1 MSPRKHPVL
10 SAFGVILAAGIIL
23 IAAFWVIV
31 HLSGRDSWL
40 SRSEQIGVI
49 PVEGPIVDSQAV
61 VCQLVDFRKDK
72 RIKAIVLRID
82 SPGGS
87 VGPTQEIYRE
97 IKKTVQVKPVVAS
110 IAAVAASGGYYI
122 ASAATQI
129 FSNPGSITG
138 SIGALIEFVRV
149 EDLLAKLGVSL
160 EVIKSGDYK
169 DIGSPHRKLTDR
181 ERDLLNDLLRDI
193 KNQFVKEV
201 AEGRNLP
208 EKQIEKIADGRIFS
222 GARAKEL
229 GLVDELGNFQD
240 AVDAAGQLGGVEGE
254 AELVYPRP
262 EGLNLWSLIGEY
274 ISGALLKATRS
285 RGTTKIEYRWNGG
298 TS

>member
-1 MSPRKHPVL
+1 MTRKKHPVL
-10 SAFGVILAAGIIL
+10 SALGVIAAAGMIL
-23 IAAFWVIV
+23 IAAFWVVV
-31 HLSGRDSWL
+31 HLSGRDGWF

-61 VCQLVDFRKDK
+61 VSQLVDFRKDK
-72 RIKAIVLRID
+72 SIKAIILKID
-82 SPGGS
+82 SPGGA

-97 IKKTVQVKPVVAS
+97 IKKTVPAKPVIAS
-110 IAAVAASGGYYI
+110 VEAVAASGGYYV
-122 ASAATQI
+122 ASAATRI
-129 FSNPGSITG
+129 FANPGSITG

-160 EVIKSGDYK
+160 EVVKSGVYK

-181 ERDLLNDLLRDI
+181 ERDLLNELLMDI
-193 KNQFVKEV
+193 QNQFVQEV

-208 EKQIEKIADGRIFS
+208 EEQVEEIADGRIFS

-240 AVDAAGQLGGVEGE
+240 AVDAARLLAGVEGDV
-254 AELVYPRP
+254 ELVYPRP
-262 EGLNLWSLIGEY
+262 EGFNLWRLIGEH
-274 ISGALLKATRS
+274 IAGALLDATRS
-285 RGTTKIEYRWNGG
+285 GETRIEYRWNGG

>member
-1 MSPRKHPVL
+1 MTQKKHPVL
-10 SAFGVILAAGIIL
+10 SALGVILVVGIIL
-23 IAAFWVIV
+23 IAAFWVIA
-31 HLSGRDSWL
+31 HLSGHSGLL

-61 VCQLVDFRKDK
+61 VCQLVDFRKNK

-87 VGPTQEIYRE
+87 VGPTQEIHRE
-97 IKKTVQVKPVVAS
+97 IKKTVQAKPVVAS
-110 IAAVAASGGYYI
+110 VEAVAASGGYYV

-129 FSNPGSITG
+129 FANPGSITG
-138 SIGALIEFVRV
+138 SIGALIEFIRV
-149 EDLLAKLGVSL
+149 EDLLAKLGISL
-160 EVIKSGDYK
+160 EVVKSGDYK

-181 ERDLLNDLLRDI
+181 ERDLLNELLGDI
-193 KNQFVKEV
+193 QKQFVQEV

-208 EKQIEKIADGRIFS
+208 EEQIEKIADGRIFS

-254 AELVYPRP
+254 AQLVYPRP
-262 EGLNLWSLIGEY
+262 EGLNLWRLIGEH
-274 ISGALLKATRS
+274 IAGALLNATRS
-285 RGTTKIEYRWNGG
+285 GGTRIEYRWNGG